1 MVELIVVLLLLLTV
15 VTPILYFAGARRRTR
30 KVEREIEKARHQAE
44 VQAAENQG
52 TDQTDEPQG
61 IRRMVSFKDGK
72 FDYKDL
78 DHNRDDEEKH
88 DHDPRNMFK

>member
-1 MVELIVVLLLLLTV
+1 MVELIVIVLFLVTV
-15 VTPILYFAGARRRTR
+15 VTPVLYFAGARRRSR

-44 VQAAENQG
+44 EAAAEKQG
-52 TDQTDEPQG
+52 AEQTTEQRG

-72 FDYKDL
+72 FDYHDL
-78 DHNRDDEEKH
+78 DRDDNEQH